1 MENIIKIIDEI
12 KEPELEFNELLPSD
26 CWEARV
32 DEDKII
38 MLISGEEKGALEKPE
53 NITKEY
59 LINLIAL
66 LKDGRLNF

>member
-1 MENIIKIIDEI
+1 MENIITKIIDEN
-12 KEPELEFNELLPSD
+12 KEPELELGMVPSD

-32 DEDKII
+32 DEDKIV
-38 MLISGEEKGALEKPE
+38 MLISGEEKGSLKKPK

-66 LKDGRLNF
+66 LKEGRLNF